1 MSSILYDVKKLLQI
15 QATDESFD
23 SDIIM
28 HINSSFSTLHQLGV
42 GPTNAFSISD
52 DDAKWIDFTQTNT
65 AINSVK
71 TYIWAKVKLA
81 FDPPATSFHIQA
93 LNDIC
98 KELEYR
104 LNVQAEETPNV

>member
-1 MSSILYDVKKLLQI
+1 MSSILQDVKKLLHI
-15 QATDESFD
+15 PAEYDAFDTD
-23 SDIIM
+23 ITI
-28 HINSSFSTLHQLGV
+28 HINSAFSTLHQLGV
-42 GPTNAFSISD
+42 GTTNPFSITDSD
-52 DDAKWIDFTQTNT
+52 SEWVDFTQSNT

-81 FDPPATSFHIQA
+81 FDPPGTSFHLQA

-104 LNVQAEETPNV
+104 LNTESEAKANV